1 MHSQKDMDREE
12 KGPEKE
18 ILTIH
23 TTGSQHKSSV
33 LLYSASFASSLFLFL
48 YSTGFTCI
56 SPLHRHLFL
65 SFLHLLTPIQ
75 STYTVEESEC
85 KSKSYA
91 CMPSIRYSVSFSFPE
106 LIHQRVNILVT
117 TQEHLEA
124 VIYLTTGQ
132 HTQLKS
138 LKCRDSRSRKVKL
151 TLRRRVELFSCISPL
166 ARFKGFPLVP
176 LVAFFPS
183 LFSCVISNAASLD
196 TKRIREER
204 KRTKRKRT
212 KRKERKSR
220 NIQAGKANEW
230 PKGKS
235 KNEDKRPLRGHKSR
249 KSEVRGR
256 RAG

>member
-1 MHSQKDMDREE
+1 MDREE
-12 KGPEKE
+12 KRPEKE

-33 LLYSASFASSLFLFL
+33 LLYSASFTSSL

-56 SPLHRHLFL
+56 SPLSPSASFSFFSPLFL
-65 SFLHLLTPIQ
+65 SFSPLHFLTPIQ
-75 STYTVEESEC
+75 STYTEEESEC

-132 HTQLKS
+132 WKHTHTHTQLKS

-151 TLRRRVELFSCISPL
+151 TLR
-166 ARFKGFPLVP
+166 
-176 LVAFFPS
+176 
-183 LFSCVISNAASLD
+183 
-196 TKRIREER
+196 EE
-204 KRTKRKRT
+204 
-212 KRKERKSR
+212 
-220 NIQAGKANEW
+220 
-230 PKGKS
+230 
-235 KNEDKRPLRGHKSR
+235 
-249 KSEVRGR
+249 
-256 RAG
+256 